1 MDCRGGADGRGDRR
15 HRRRD
20 VEIGGGAGY
29 AVSESGQVFEYGA
42 GGWNEETT
50 ETGQNLRAVETGD
63 PNVAVGDSSTVITD

>member
-1 MDCRGGADGRGDRR
+1 MDRRGDADGRGNLR

-20 VEIGGGAGY
+20 IEIGDGAGY

-50 ETGQNLRAVETGD
+50 KTGD
-63 PNVAVGDSSTVITD
+63 PNVAVGDSSTVIAD

>member
-1 MDCRGGADGRGDRR
+1 MDCRGDADGRGNRR

-20 VEIGGGAGY
+20 VEIGDGAGY

-50 ETGQNLRAVETGD
+50 ETGD